1 MTTQLR
7 SLADQMLSALAY
19 VLDVSTGEFRV
30 ETGDHWVTAEVGDV
44 SLSAFLD
51 DEGVVTAYEA
61 SHVDS
66 DEEPVRVEA
75 DEPCREP
82 SCDFRLDQSVGRRTQ
97 YIAAARRT

>member
-7 SLADQMLSALAY
+7 NLADQMLSALAY

-44 SLSAFLD
+44 SLSAFLN
-51 DEGVVTAYEA
+51 DEGMVTAYEA

-66 DEEPVRVEA
+66 GEEPVRVEA
-75 DEPCREP
+75 VEPTR
-82 SCDFRLDQSVGRRTQ
+82 DLDRLSV
-97 YIAAARRT
+97 AKALLMLLVARG

>member
-1 MTTQLR
+1 MTTQFR

-51 DEGVVTAYEA
+51 DQELC
-61 SHVDS
+61 
-66 DEEPVRVEA
+66 EEESLSGRRNRPLIRKVQA
-75 DEPCREP
+75 A
-82 SCDFRLDQSVGRRTQ
+82 VGRLWS
-97 YIAAARRT
+97 ALL

>member
-1 MTTQLR
+1 MTAQLR

-30 ETGDHWVTAEVGDV
+30 ETGDRWVTAEVGDV

-61 SHVDS
+61 SRVDS

-75 DEPCREP
+75 VKLTRD
-82 SCDFRLDQSVGRRTQ
+82 LDHLSV
-97 YIAAARRT
+97 AKVLLMLLAARG